1 MSRVRTSV
9 EWVFGGIVNYFA
21 FLDFKKNLKIQ
32 LNAVGEMYSVCAL
45 LTIVHTCLYQ
55 SMTSSYFGI
64 EPPQLNEYF
73 TWTQNKERTFYEM
86 FIFTNVFAK
95 SLYTNEKYT
104 FLEKN
109 WAIFFREFILFY
121 HIIKKL

>member
-21 FLDFKKNLKIQ
+21 LLDFKKNLKIQ
-32 LNAVGEMYSVCAL
+32 LSTVGEMYSICAL

-64 EPPQLNEYF
+64 KPPQLNEYF
-73 TWTQNKERTFYEM
+73 T
-86 FIFTNVFAK
+86 
-95 SLYTNEKYT
+95 
-104 FLEKN
+104 
-109 WAIFFREFILFY
+109 
-121 HIIKKL
+121 